1 MAWDGSS
8 IAFQHCLWARLTLK
22 ILVKCVF
29 FSKNNNKTERS
40 MKVKHSQSPREKHP
54 RDLIEQIKAT

>member
-8 IAFQHCLWARLTLK
+8 IAFQHCLWARLNLK
-22 ILVKCVF
+22 ILANVF
-29 FSKNNNKTERS
+29 FKNNNKIERS
-40 MKVKHSQSPREKHP
+40 MKVKRGQSPREKHP